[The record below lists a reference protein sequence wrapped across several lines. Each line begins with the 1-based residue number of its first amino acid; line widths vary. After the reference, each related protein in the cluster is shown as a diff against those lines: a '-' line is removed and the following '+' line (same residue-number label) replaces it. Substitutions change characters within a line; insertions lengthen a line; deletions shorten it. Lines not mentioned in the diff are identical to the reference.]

1 MELDAANIN
10 ETNNNTTQRP
20 PSEIKKENIQNPS

>member
-1 MELDAANIN
+1 MEVDAANIK
-10 ETNNNTTQRP
+10 ETNNNTTQQH